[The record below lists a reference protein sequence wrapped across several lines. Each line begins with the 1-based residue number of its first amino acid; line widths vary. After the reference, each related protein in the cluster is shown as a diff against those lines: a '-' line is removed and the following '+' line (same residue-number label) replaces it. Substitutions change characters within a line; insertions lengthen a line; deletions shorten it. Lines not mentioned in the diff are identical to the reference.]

1 MAAAIREGLSLD
13 AVIIGGTAEE
23 YWSLD
28 EYHGTDLDLC
38 ASVGPE
44 HRKTLKS
51 LGFDRAR
58 RHWEHAAAGVA
69 VEFPE
74 SEVDGDM
81 ARTVEV
87 KVARSIVR
95 IIGVEDLY
103 VDRVRQATADENDYG
118 RFESAL
124 AIAVA
129 QYEAIDWR
137 YVRRRLR
144 DLGKVSPILA
154 ASCRLID
161 SRVRRGAR
169 RQLTR

>member
-1 MAAAIREGLSLD
+1 
-13 AVIIGGTAEE
+13 VIIGGTAEE

-28 EYHGTDLDLC
+28 EYHGRDLDLC

-44 HRKTLKS
+44 PYKTLKS
-51 LGFDRAR
+51 LGFDRAG

-129 QYEAIDWR
+129 TVRGDRLAICPQTATRPGQGQAD
-137 YVRRRLR
+137 
-144 DLGKVSPILA
+144 P
-154 ASCRLID
+154 
-161 SRVRRGAR
+161 RGIMTPDG
-169 RQLTR
+169 L